1 MSYTEIF
8 KFNSRGKAEDIGE
21 VHNSWRGA
29 MAIWNI
35 IEEKYLPPF
44 FPKWGTPGEKYHR
57 TSCDMG
63 TNTIIRE
70 IWDLYNDDRL
80 SNIDNIVLGSTFDNV
95 IVMRKDIPRLLNAFY
110 EFEGETS
117 LKEQAEIIG
126 KALADD
132 PKLMAIGWNQ
142 TSVNSDPWVI
152 YDKRDRIRPYN
163 IKKDTKHWS
172 LFENINLKTT

>member
-8 KFNSRGKAEDIGE
+8 KFNSRGKAEGIGE
-21 VHNSWRGA
+21 TPNAWRGA
-29 MAIWNI
+29 MAVWNI
-35 IEEKYLPPF
+35 LDEKYLPPF
-44 FPKWGTPGEKYHR
+44 FPKWGTPGETYHR

-70 IWDLYNDDRL
+70 IWELANDDRV
-80 SNIDNIVLGSTFDNV
+80 SDIDKIVLGTTFDNV
-95 IVMRKDIPRLLNAFY
+95 IVMSKDIPKLVNAFY

-117 LKEQAEIIG
+117 LKEQAGIIER
-126 KALADD
+126 ALADD

-142 TSVNSDPWVI
+142 TSVCDDAWVV
-152 YDKRDRIRPYN
+152 YDKRDRSRPYN

-172 LFENINLKTT
+172 LFENID